1 MTRPR
6 MTPRSIDPI
15 PSRPPGGAAD
25 GNAAP
30 RRPVRGR
37 AWRRLGVA
45 IVLLPALVAA
55 AFGAQEPGVAAAAPL
70 GGAAYEVVG
79 GVYGTAADGLIGEPT
94 ASGQLLRADDRLVA
108 LPGCTVSSCPWLPA
122 GSGGGVAGGPQ
133 TSCAEADG
141 LCWVELTSPATGACA
156 VAPVLDLGPFFRAD
170 HWWAPTEER
179 VYPLAQGVP
188 AAEAAAVGTDL
199 GFGPGRGD
207 DGSDLGGRAEPPALS
222 VAAGTWADLGLN
234 VGEAAAT
241 LRVRVLWQAGI
252 FHGEACGGGTGLPT
266 ENAIARADVGLVAA
280 PADEEPVR
288 VVPAGRRVAVTGPAR
303 EGFYPVTHG
312 AVAGW
317 VPGEALLFDR
327 GDPAAV
333 LSTTDAVNLRAGP
346 SGSDGVLRELPAGTD
361 LARTGPPVDGFVPVA
376 FDGLVGWVAA
386 AYVR

>member
-1 MTRPR
+1 MTRPTSAR
-6 MTPRSIDPI
+6 RPI
-15 PSRPPGGAAD
+15 EPNPSLRPKAGAA
-25 GNAAP
+25 GSAAA
-30 RRPVRGR
+30 RRAGGGR

-55 AFGAQEPGVAAAAPL
+55 ALGAPGAGLAAAAPL
-70 GGAAYEVVG
+70 GGGAYEIVG
-79 GVYGTAADGLIGEPT
+79 AVYGTAADGLIGETT
-94 ASGQLLRADDRLVA
+94 ASGQKLRADDRLVA
-108 LPGCTVSSCPWLPA
+108 LPGCTISSCPWLPA

-188 AAEAAAVGTDL
+188 AAEAAALGADL

-222 VAAGTWADLGLN
+222 VAAGTWSDLGLG
-234 VGEAAAT
+234 VGEAAAA
-241 LRVRVLWQAGI
+241 LRVRLLWQAGI
-252 FHGEACGGGTGLPT
+252 FHGEACGGGTGLPA

-280 PADEEPVR
+280 PADVEPLR

-317 VPGEALLFDR
+317 VPGATLLFDG

-346 SGSDGVLRELPAGTD
+346 SRTDRVLRELPAGTD
-361 LARTGPPVDGFVPVA
+361 LARTGPTVDGFVPVA
-376 FDGLVGWVAA
+376 LDGLVGWVAA